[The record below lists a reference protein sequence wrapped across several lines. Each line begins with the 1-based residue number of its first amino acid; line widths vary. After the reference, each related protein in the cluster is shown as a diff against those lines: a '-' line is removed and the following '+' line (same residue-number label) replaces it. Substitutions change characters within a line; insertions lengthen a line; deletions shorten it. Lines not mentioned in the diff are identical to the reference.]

1 MKGMHHSQADR
12 RPLPIPASSP
22 AVLAGFVFGVLATVA
37 AWYVARRVMGDRSH
51 LGPRRMDDLIVN
63 RRYELPSS
71 RTRSNGDEPW
81 EHHNEVL
88 G

>member
-1 MKGMHHSQADR
+1 MHLSKADR
-12 RPLPIPASSP
+12 RLVPAAAIPP
-22 AVLAGFVFGVLATVA
+22 AVLAGFAFGVLAAVA
-37 AWYVARRVMGDRSH
+37 AWYVARRVMGDRSR

-63 RRYELPSS
+63 RRYELPASH
-71 RTRSNGDEPW
+71 TRSNGDEPW

>member
-1 MKGMHHSQADR
+1 MHHLETGR
-12 RPLPIPASSP
+12 RLVPAAAIPP
-22 AVLAGFVFGVLATVA
+22 AVLAGFAFGVLAAVA
-37 AWYVARRVMGDRSH
+37 AWHVARRVMGDRSR
-51 LGPRRMDDLIVN
+51 LGSRRMDDLIVN

-71 RTRSNGDEPW
+71 GTRSNGDEPW